1 MSFLKLKLLGLS
13 ICEALSIVQINLD
26 DKANTANGDVKKVTE
41 GSTEYIDANVSI
53 EERRPIGSREDLK
66 KMYPECFE
74 QKGKCFKTFEHE
86 IKIDPT
92 VKPRARRVLF
102 ELKDKLK
109 AKLDELIEKEIIS
122 RVEEPTRW
130 VNSLVV

>member
-92 VKPRARRVLF
+92 VKPKAHPVRRVPF
-102 ELKDKLK
+102 
-109 AKLDELIEKEIIS
+109 
-122 RVEEPTRW
+122 
-130 VNSLVV
+130 